1 MFPDT
6 PERMTNVIKIQ
17 NTIRIMPHDQN
28 TGGFYLALI
37 RKKDNVIFDAKGFAV
52 PKGTEDQVGDLV
64 VSNEQEGVTTT
75 NIGQELTKEDVIP
88 TGEQHQ
94 EEEAEE
100 VATDPVES
108 KEVDEEDSGDEEK
121 VVKKD
126 DLDDEKEEEKVDN
139 DAPIVENNKEGEKPV
154 FKKRSKKDQQPVKK
168 SVFESFNDDLWTWIK
183 DCYGLLDDSLKDL
196 LIQQTHGDRKVL
208 MVSSGLKK
216 ILDLEKEKSN

>member
-37 RKKDNVIFDAKGFAV
+37 RKKDNVILDTKGFAV
-52 PKGTEDQVGDLV
+52 PKDVEDQIADPI
-64 VSNEQEGVTTT
+64 VSNEQGGVTTT
-75 NIGQELTKEDVIP
+75 NAEQEVTKEDDIP
-88 TGEQHQ
+88 SGEQQQ
-94 EEEAEE
+94 ETDEI
-100 VATDPVES
+100 VPDPVEN
-108 KEVDEEDSGDEEK
+108 KEIDEENSGDEEK
-121 VVKKD
+121 VIKKD
-126 DLDDEKEEEKVDN
+126 ELDDEKEEEKVN
-139 DAPIVENNKEGEKPV
+139 NENIKAEEKPV

-168 SVFESFNDDLWTWIK
+168 SVFESFNDNLWTWIK
-183 DCYGLLDDSLKDL
+183 DYYGLLDDSLKDL

-216 ILDLEKEKSN
+216 ILDYEKEKSN